1 MGVTASRHGAGHYVS
16 LNFDVP
22 MTEMLSLIYTMKN
35 MGRDDLNQ
43 FRYCLEREAM
53 HLAVDNASERQKVQ
67 IKAHLDALLSAETEK
82 DRYEHDMALHK
93 TLIEASRNDYLI
105 TTYSAL
111 NNVIED
117 HIPVLRG
124 RIIEGMKS
132 NDMLEYAH
140 RLLVMGVVNS
150 DLKMGLD
157 GLDRHFGY
165 IRQFKG

>member
-1 MGVTASRHGAGHYVS
+1 
-16 LNFDVP
+16 
-22 MTEMLSLIYTMKN
+22 
-35 MGRDDLNQ
+35 
-43 FRYCLEREAM
+43 
-53 HLAVDNASERQKVQ
+53 
-67 IKAHLDALLSAETEK
+67 
-82 DRYEHDMALHK
+82 MALHK